1 MFIRAFKGVIAAAPY
16 LVQGGE
22 NTGRSAA
29 LSAPILGWRAD
40 SPRIAAVEQQSE

>member
-1 MFIRAFKGVIAAAPY
+1 VFIRAFKGVIAGAPLFGSRRRKY
-16 LVQGGE
+16 GE
-22 NTGRSAA
+22 ERR